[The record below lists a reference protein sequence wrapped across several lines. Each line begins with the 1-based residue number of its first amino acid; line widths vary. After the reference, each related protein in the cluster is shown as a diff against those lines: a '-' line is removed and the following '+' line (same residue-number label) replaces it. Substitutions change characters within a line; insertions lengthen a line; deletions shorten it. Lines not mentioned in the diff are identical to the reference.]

1 MEVILQIIIL
11 LLIYSI
17 YKNPKVGIPLFVS
30 YYFLVPYC
38 KLDLGFFSLQ
48 NNFVYLLIFLAVI
61 YRHREYDFKPFYGLF
76 CFFTLILLT
85 IPLTN
90 GVGSDYQFNAL
101 RVNAMTCLLLP
112 MSIWMMRTSGYL
124 FFKNFQS
131 YIITVI
137 IIACVYGL
145 ILTTMSGVNPY
156 IMMFYD
162 ISGSD
167 YLVGWY
173 ATSSRLFGRIS
184 SVFMHP
190 MRFAMFLGCALIYIL
205 SLRTISTGNKIFLLI
220 IIGLNCLFCG
230 VRSLLFAILI
240 TAVFFLLM
248 CRKFKVIFVS
258 SIISALLIFFI
269 SLSPEL
275 SDYLLK
281 VFNTFS
287 GDESMS
293 GSTLT
298 MRFEQLEAC
307 FKEINDCQ
315 TFGKGYMWH
324 EYYILTFGNHPEILA
339 FESLIFVIICNQGY
353 FGFVVW
359 GLLFFIMY
367 RMQKKYIRERMNRL
381 ILSCYMVFYISYC
394 VSTGEYNY
402 MIIFLIF
409 YFFTFSKMYLHSKKT
424 LNNFIRT
431 NELE

>member
-11 LLIYSI
+11 ILIYSI

-38 KLDLGFFSLQ
+38 KLNFGLFSLQ
-48 NNFVYLLIFLAVI
+48 NNFIYLLIFLAVI

-90 GVGSDYQFNAL
+90 GVGPDYQFNAL

-205 SLRTISTGNKIFLLI
+205 SLRTISSGNKIFLLI

-230 VRSLLFAILI
+230 VRSLLLAILI